1 MGTMNIAIIGAG
13 ATGSV
18 LGGLLAR
25 AGLDVTLVGRP
36 PQVSAINRNGLA
48 IDGALGSFVV
58 SVRAREQLDFVPDL
72 AMLAVKTQDLAVAT
86 LENRLSLQDTTV
98 LTLQNGVRADQ
109 MVADLIGA
117 EHLYSAVVLFGA
129 TFLEPG
135 RVTYAP
141 AGPLVIGKAF
151 GTPDPGTLQKLAATL
166 GQAIPTHTTTN
177 ISGAHWAKLLI
188 NENNALP
195 AITGLSLQEVNRLP
209 ELRRLAVLLMK
220 ETLKVFRSAD
230 IVPISLPAL
239 PIGRVKLLLGMP
251 VVLAQAVPLLLSRSL
266 GERAV
271 LGSTL
276 QSIKR
281 GEKTEIDY
289 LNGEVVALGERT
301 GTPTPYNTAV
311 VELVHQVEDQHQFMS
326 VRHLRASLNERQPR
340 LRLS

>member
-1 MGTMNIAIIGAG
+1 MNIAIIGAG
-13 ATGSV
+13 AIGSV

-25 AGLDVTLVGRP
+25 AGLEVTLIGRQP
-36 PQVSAINRNGLA
+36 HVSAINQNGLA
-48 IDGALGSFVV
+48 LDGVLGMFVV
-58 SVRAREQLDFVPDL
+58 RVRAREQLDFVPDL
-72 AMLAVKTQDLAVAT
+72 AVLAVKTQQLAVAT
-86 LENRLSLQDTTV
+86 LENKPYIQGATV

-109 MVADLIGA
+109 MVADVIGG
-117 EHLYSAVVLFGA
+117 ERLYSAVVLFGA

-135 RVTYAP
+135 KVTYAP
-141 AGPLVIGKAF
+141 AGQLVIGKAF
-151 GTPDPGTLQKLAATL
+151 GTPDLQTLQKLAATL

-177 ISGAHWAKLLI
+177 ISGAHWTKLII

-209 ELRRLAVLLMK
+209 ELRTLSVLLMK
-220 ETLKVFRSAD
+220 ETLTVFRAAD
-230 IVPISLPAL
+230 IVPVSLPVL
-239 PIGRVKLLLGMP
+239 PIGLVTWLLSMP
-251 VVLAQAVPLLLSRSL
+251 VVLAQVVPILLARRL

-276 QSIKR
+276 QSAKR

-311 VELVHQVEDQHQFMS
+311 VEFVHQVEDQHQFMS
-326 VRHLRASLNERQPR
+326 VKQLVATLHERRSR